1 MSKDRALLCLK
12 RKDQETGLHYNR
24 YRYYSPYVG
33 RFVSKDPIGLTGGN
47 NLYQYAPSS
56 TSWIDPLGLERIKS
70 TKTIRYSQNGY
81 SPCFGNGGNVNGLA
95 HRLQADPSYAAKVEP
110 IRLVRFKDLPQNV
123 QAKLLEQGA
132 KSNMVY
138 SLDNRRLAAAKQAKV
153 GVNTRWATPE
163 EIQQEATLRRF
174 STNDA
179 GKTICH
185 N

>member
-1 MSKDRALLCLK
+1 M
-12 RKDQETGLHYNR
+12 
-24 YRYYSPYVG
+24 
-33 RFVSKDPIGLTGGN
+33 
-47 NLYQYAPSS
+47 
-56 TSWIDPLGLERIKS
+56 
-70 TKTIRYSQNGY
+70 
-81 SPCFGNGGNVNGLA
+81 
-95 HRLQADPSYAAKVEP
+95 
-110 IRLVRFKDLPQNV
+110 VRFKDLPQNV

-138 SLDNRRLAAAKQAKV
+138 SLDNRRLAAAKQSKT

>member
-1 MSKDRALLCLK
+1 MY
-12 RKDQETGLHYNR
+12 TT
-24 YRYYSPYVG
+24 YRWTEPAWST
-33 RFVSKDPIGLTGGN
+33 VSKLIEYWP
-47 NLYQYAPSS
+47 
-56 TSWIDPLGLERIKS
+56 
-70 TKTIRYSQNGY
+70 
-81 SPCFGNGGNVNGLA
+81 
-95 HRLQADPSYAAKVEP
+95 
-110 IRLVRFKDLPQNV
+110 NV